1 MTRAPQLSSM
11 RSRVAGMLPPGS
23 PATISTRTLLSE
35 SGRSARCSAA
45 TSASLSA
52 YVGVQQTT
60 VAPTASIMRSR
71 SWLDMPPPGTQ

>member
-23 PATISTRTLLSE
+23 PATISTRTLLAE
-35 SGRSARCSAA
+35 RSIPSWAA

-52 YVGVQQTT
+52 YVGVQQRT
-60 VAPTASIMRSR
+60 VALTASIMRSR
-71 SWLDMPPPGTQ
+71 SWLDIPPPGTQ